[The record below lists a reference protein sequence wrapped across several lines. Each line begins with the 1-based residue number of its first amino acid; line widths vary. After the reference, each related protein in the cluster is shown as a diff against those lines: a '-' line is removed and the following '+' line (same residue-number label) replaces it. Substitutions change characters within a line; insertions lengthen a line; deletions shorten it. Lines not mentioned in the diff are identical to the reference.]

1 MKRDRTVT
9 DHSIAQRLLDRVSG
23 SHRPPMA
30 GFVILMLLYITA
42 YVFTVKCSRAP
53 GVIMLFGH
61 PTPIASFTGVC
72 SALSNFCIIFLVVF
86 YGKPGFFTAL
96 GLLLVQLTLLV
107 LQIFGAHNM
116 AAAPGMFSALFTIL
130 VIVLFYNNYLKTLK
144 YQNRLREQAI
154 TDQLT
159 GLPNRFACY
168 ELINTLVERRER
180 FAVVSIDLNHFKA
193 INNTMGRST
202 GNKVLVEI
210 ARRWEKA
217 VNTGASGT
225 RDFIACQGGVEFAL
239 VIQDY
244 RSDEDI
250 KKSINYYN
258 AVLEQKLTLDGCDYY
273 ITARYGYTEYP
284 LDADNGDALLSYA
297 FTAMY
302 EAKRTDSQIC
312 RFSPDMLQTEQT
324 LEIERKIR
332 QALDSGALRFYLQPQ
347 FDISHRLRGFEAL
360 ARLKDE
366 DGSFISPARF
376 IPVAE
381 KAGLID
387 SIDRRVFRDSALFLG
402 EVIRRTGADLTL
414 SVNVSARHLM
424 RNDFLDEVRDIVD
437 TCGFPVKDLEIEIT
451 ESVMIDSAEAA
462 LNCINEIKK
471 MGVKIALDD
480 FGTGYTSLSYLNT
493 FPADILKVDK
503 SFIDKMNTS
512 DSSKQYVAAII
523 SIGHIMNFDVISEGV
538 EEPDQLDTLRSI
550 GCDYIQGYIWGRPL
564 PPEDAEAL
572 VIKSVAEQQKGNR

>member
-1 MKRDRTVT
+1 MKKDKTVST
-9 DHSIAQRLLDRVSG
+9 HNGVEKLMQRLSG
-23 SHRPPMA
+23 NRAPSIA
-30 GFVILMLLYITA
+30 GFVALLLLYVA
-42 YVFTVKCSRAP
+42 SYVFTARSSRAQDI
-53 GVIMLFGH
+53 VMLFGY
-61 PTPIASFTGVC
+61 PTPIASFTGVF
-72 SALSNFCIIFLVVF
+72 SALGNFCIIFLVVF

-96 GLLLVQLTLLV
+96 GLLLVQLTLLA
-107 LQIFGAHNM
+107 LQIFKEHNM
-116 AAAPGMFSALFTIL
+116 AAAPGMFSALFTTL
-130 VIVLFYNNYLKTLK
+130 VIFLFYNNYLRVQK
-144 YQNRLREQAI
+144 YQVRLQEQAM

-159 GLPNRFACY
+159 GLPNRFACS
-168 ELINTLVERRER
+168 ELINRLVERQER
-180 FAVVSIDLNHFKA
+180 FAVVSIDLNHFRA

-202 GNKVLVEI
+202 GNKVLAEI
-210 ARRWEKA
+210 ARRWEQT
-217 VNTGASGT
+217 VNSGASGP

-239 VIQDY
+239 VIQGY
-244 RSDEDI
+244 QSDKDI
-250 KKSINYYN
+250 IKSINCYN
-258 AVLEQKLTLDGCDYY
+258 AVLEQKLTLEDCDYY
-273 ITARYGYTEYP
+273 ITARYGYAEYP
-284 LDADNGDALLSYA
+284 DDADNGDALLSYA

-302 EAKRTDSQIC
+302 EAKRTSAHIC
-312 RFSPDMLQTEQT
+312 RFSPDMLNTEQS

-332 QALDSGALRFYLQPQ
+332 QALDNNTLCFYLQPQ
-347 FDISHRLRGFEAL
+347 FDITHRLRGFEAL

-366 DGSFISPARF
+366 DGSFISPAQF

-381 KAGLID
+381 NAGLID
-387 SIDRRVFRDSALFLG
+387 SVDRRVFRDSALFLG
-402 EVIRRTGADLTL
+402 EVIKRTGADLTL

-462 LNCINEIKK
+462 LKCINAIKQ
-471 MGVKIALDD
+471 MGAKIALDD
-480 FGTGYTSLSYLNT
+480 FGTGYSSLSSLNA

-538 EEPDQLDTLRSI
+538 EEPEQLDTLRSI

-564 PPEDAEAL
+564 PPEEAEAL
-572 VIKSVAEQQKGNR
+572 VLRSVAA

>member
-1 MKRDRTVT
+1 MMRDKTVS
-9 DHSIAQRLLDRVSG
+9 HHNGAVKFMQRLSG
-23 SHRPPMA
+23 NRFPSVA
-30 GFVILMLLYITA
+30 GFVALLLLYIAA
-42 YVFTVKCSRAP
+42 YVFTARSSRAQ
-53 GVIMLFGH
+53 GVLMLFGH
-61 PTPIASFTGVC
+61 PTPIASFTGVF
-72 SALSNFCIIFLVVF
+72 SALGNFCIIFLVVF
-86 YGKPGFFTAL
+86 YGKPGFFTAI
-96 GLLLVQLTLLV
+96 GLLLVQVTLLL
-107 LQIFGAHNM
+107 LQLFKEHNM

-130 VIVLFYNNYLKTLK
+130 VTFLFYNNYLKVQK
-144 YQNRLREQAI
+144 YQDRLREQAI
-154 TDQLT
+154 TDRLT
-159 GLPNRFACY
+159 GLPNRFACS
-168 ELINTLVERRER
+168 ELINSLVERRER

-193 INNTMGRST
+193 INNTMGRAT
-202 GNKVLVEI
+202 GNQVLSEI
-210 ARRWEKA
+210 ARRWERA
-217 VNTGASGT
+217 VSSGASGT

-239 VIQDY
+239 VIQGYQTDA
-244 RSDEDI
+244 DI
-250 KKSINYYN
+250 KRSINYYN
-258 AVLEQKLTLDGCDYY
+258 AVLEQKLTLDDCDYY
-273 ITARYGYTEYP
+273 ITARYGYAEYP
-284 LDADNGDALLSYA
+284 IDADNGDTLLSYA
-297 FTAMY
+297 FAAMY
-302 EAKRTDSQIC
+302 EAKRTAAHIC

-332 QALDSGALRFYLQPQ
+332 QALDNNTLCFYLQPQ

-366 DGSFISPARF
+366 NGNFISPARF

-387 SIDRRVFRDSALFLG
+387 SVDRRVFRDSAMFLG

-424 RNDFLDEVRDIVD
+424 RNDFLDEVRDIVN

-451 ESVMIDSAEAA
+451 ESVMIDSAEEA
-462 LNCINEIKK
+462 LHCINAIKQ
-471 MGVKIALDD
+471 MGAKIALDD
-480 FGTGYTSLSYLNT
+480 FGTGYSSLSYLNS

-538 EEPDQLDTLRSI
+538 EEPEQLDTLRSI

-564 PPEDAEAL
+564 PPEEAEAL
-572 VIKSVAEQQKGNR
+572 VLRSVAA

>member
-1 MKRDRTVT
+1 MKRDKTVT
-9 DHSIAQRLLDRVSG
+9 DRISAEKLMDRASG
-23 SHRPPMA
+23 SSRPSIA
-30 GFVILMLLYITA
+30 GFVLLLLLYVAA
-42 YVFTVKCSRAP
+42 YMFTVRTSGAP
-53 GVIMLFGH
+53 GAVMLFGR
-61 PTPIASFTGVC
+61 PTPVASFTGVF
-72 SALSNFCIIFLVVF
+72 SALGNFCIIFLVVF

-96 GLLLVQLTLLV
+96 GLLLVQLTLL
-107 LQIFGAHNM
+107 LMQIFKEHNM
-116 AAAPGMFSALFTIL
+116 AAAPGMFSALFTVL
-130 VIVLFYNNYLKTLK
+130 VVLLFYNNYLKTQR
-144 YQNRLREQAI
+144 YQDRLREQAV
-154 TDQLT
+154 TDRLT
-159 GLPNRFACY
+159 GLPNRFACS
-168 ELINTLVERRER
+168 ELINSLVARGER

-193 INNTMGRST
+193 INNTMGRAT
-202 GNKVLVEI
+202 GNRVLCEI
-210 ARRWEKA
+210 ARRWEEA
-217 VNTGASGT
+217 VGAGASGT

-244 RSDEDI
+244 QTDGDI
-250 KKSINYYN
+250 RKSIDYYN

-273 ITARYGYTEYP
+273 ITARYGYAEYP
-284 LDADNGDALLSYA
+284 TDAGNGDALLSYA

-302 EAKRTDSQIC
+302 EAKRTATRVC
-312 RFSPDMLQTEQT
+312 RFSQDMLQTEQT
-324 LEIERKIR
+324 LEIERKLR
-332 QALDSGALRFYLQPQ
+332 LALDNNTLCFYLQPQ

-366 DGSFISPARF
+366 DGSFISPAKF

-387 SIDRRVFRDSALFLG
+387 SVDRRIFRDSALFLG
-402 EVIRRTGADLTL
+402 NLIKRTGADLTL

-424 RNDFLDEVRDIVD
+424 RNDFLDEVRDIVN

-451 ESVMIDSAEAA
+451 ESVMIDSAEEA
-462 LNCINEIKK
+462 LNCINEIKQ
-471 MGVKIALDD
+471 MGAKIALDD
-480 FGTGYTSLSYLNT
+480 FGTGYSSLSYLNT

-538 EEPDQLDTLRSI
+538 EEPEQLDTLRSI

-564 PPEDAEAL
+564 PPKDAEAL
-572 VIKSVAEQQKGNR
+572 VLRSVAA

>member
-1 MKRDRTVT
+1 MMRDKTVS
-9 DHSIAQRLLDRVSG
+9 HHNGAEKLMQRLSG
-23 SHRPPMA
+23 NRFPSVA
-30 GFVILMLLYITA
+30 GFVALLLLYIAA
-42 YVFTVKCSRAP
+42 YVFTARSSRAQ
-53 GVIMLFGH
+53 GVLMLFGH
-61 PTPIASFTGVC
+61 PTPIASFTGVF
-72 SALSNFCIIFLVVF
+72 SALGNFCIIFLVVS
-86 YGKPGFFTAL
+86 YGKPGFFTAI
-96 GLLLVQLTLLV
+96 GLLLVQVTLLL
-107 LQIFGAHNM
+107 LQIFKEHNM

-130 VIVLFYNNYLKTLK
+130 VTFLFYNNYLKVQK
-144 YQNRLREQAI
+144 YQDRLREQAI
-154 TDQLT
+154 TDRLT
-159 GLPNRFACY
+159 GLPNRFACS
-168 ELINTLVERRER
+168 ELINSLVERRER

-193 INNTMGRST
+193 INNTMGRAT
-202 GNKVLVEI
+202 GNQVLSEI
-210 ARRWEKA
+210 ARRWERA
-217 VNTGASGT
+217 VSSGASGT

-239 VIQDY
+239 VIQGYQTDA
-244 RSDEDI
+244 DI
-250 KKSINYYN
+250 KRSINYYN
-258 AVLEQKLTLDGCDYY
+258 AVLEQKLTLDDCDYY
-273 ITARYGYTEYP
+273 ITARYGYAEYP
-284 LDADNGDALLSYA
+284 IDADNGDTLLSYA
-297 FTAMY
+297 FAAMY
-302 EAKRTDSQIC
+302 EAKRTAAHIC

-332 QALDSGALRFYLQPQ
+332 QALDNNTLCFYLQPQ

-366 DGSFISPARF
+366 NGNFISPARF

-387 SIDRRVFRDSALFLG
+387 SVDRRVFRDSAMFLG

-424 RNDFLDEVRDIVD
+424 RNDFLDEVRDIVN

-451 ESVMIDSAEAA
+451 ESVMIDSAEEA
-462 LNCINEIKK
+462 LNCINAIKQ
-471 MGVKIALDD
+471 MGAKIALDD
-480 FGTGYTSLSYLNT
+480 FGTGYSSLSYLNA

-538 EEPDQLDTLRSI
+538 EEPEQLDTLRSI

-564 PPEDAEAL
+564 PPEEAEAL
-572 VIKSVAEQQKGNR
+572 VLRSVAA